1 MDIDTIFICK
11 SRCGHAQMADVHQ
24 MNRVSWPPCCGGK
37 FASQKVDF
45 MFGGD
50 GKADLSRHEKD
61 HVSMYLD

>member
-1 MDIDTIFICK
+1 MWPCTNG
-11 SRCGHAQMADVHQ
+11 RCTSNEKGFLAPLL
-24 MNRVSWPPCCGGK
+24 WGK

-61 HVSMYLD
+61 HVSMYQD

>member
-1 MDIDTIFICK
+1 
-11 SRCGHAQMADVHQ
+11 MADVHQ